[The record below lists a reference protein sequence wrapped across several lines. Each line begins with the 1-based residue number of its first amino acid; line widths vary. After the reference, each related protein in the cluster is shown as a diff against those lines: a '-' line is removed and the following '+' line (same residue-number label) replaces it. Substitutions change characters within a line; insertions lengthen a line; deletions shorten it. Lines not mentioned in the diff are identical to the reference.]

1 LRNLT
6 LHSRFFIRIRC
17 FAPLALLAAVLVAV
31 PIRVLAQEPAPAA
44 QSQPAVTAPAASPQ
58 DAAKPEAAKSE
69 AEDNNVYRHAPIV
82 QTLANLLHLPLETTA
97 RLFEFI
103 NFAIIVL
110 ALGIPLVRILPRII
124 RKRSQTLVHSLESAR
139 KVTEDANA
147 RLSAVE
153 AKLAKIDEAI
163 TQIRTHVEDESK
175 QEEARIKATIEE
187 ESGRIVAAAEQELA
201 AAAAQAKRGLRHF
214 AADLAIEQA
223 AQQLVLT
230 PETDR
235 ALIAEFVRDT
245 AKGGQN

>member
-1 LRNLT
+1 LRNST
-6 LHSRFFIRIRC
+6 PSSRFSIRILS
-17 FAPLALLAAVLVAV
+17 FASLAVLALAMAAPQAR
-31 PIRVLAQEPAPAA
+31 ILAQEPASSA
-44 QSQPAVTAPAASPQ
+44 QAQPAPTAAPA
-58 DAAKPEAAKSE
+58 DAEKPEAAKSE
-69 AEDNNVYRHAPIV
+69 AEENNVYRHAPIV

-124 RKRSQTLVHSLESAR
+124 RKRSQTLIHNLESAR
-139 KVTEDANA
+139 KVTEDANS

-153 AKLAKIDEAI
+153 AKLAKIDEDIA
-163 TQIRTHVEDESK
+163 QIRAHVEEESK
-175 QEEARIKATIEE
+175 QDEARIKATIEE

-201 AAAAQAKRGLRHF
+201 AAAAHARRGLRHF

-223 AQQLVLT
+223 AQQLILT

>member
-1 LRNLT
+1 MW
-6 LHSRFFIRIRC
+6 LH
-17 FAPLALLAAVLVAV
+17 
-31 PIRVLAQEPAPAA
+31 AQESAPTT
-44 QSQPAVTAPAASPQ
+44 QSQPAVTTPAASSEI
-58 DAAKPEAAKSE
+58 AAKPEPAKSE
-69 AEDNNVYRHAPIV
+69 ADANNVYRHAPIV
-82 QTLANLLHLPLETTA
+82 QTLARLLHLPIETTA

-110 ALGIPLVRILPRII
+110 ALGIPLAKILPRII

-139 KVTEDANA
+139 KVTQDANA

-153 AKLAKIDEAI
+153 AKLAKIDEEIA
-163 TQIRTHVEDESK
+163 QIRSHVEDESK

-187 ESGRIVAAAEQELA
+187 ESVRIVAAAEQELA
-201 AAAAQAKRGLRHF
+201 AATAHAKRGLRHF

-223 AQQLVLT
+223 AQQLILT